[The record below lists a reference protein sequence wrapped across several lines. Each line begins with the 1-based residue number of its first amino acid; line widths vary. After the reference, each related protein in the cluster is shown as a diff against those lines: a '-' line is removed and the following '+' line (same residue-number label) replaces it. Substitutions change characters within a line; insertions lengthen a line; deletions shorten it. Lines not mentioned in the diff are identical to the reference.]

1 MYSESDTIVASG
13 FLAGW
18 EAADRLMGSP
28 RMMGVEVE

>member
-1 MYSESDTIVASG
+1 MVASG

-28 RMMGVEVE
+28 RMVGVGIEG